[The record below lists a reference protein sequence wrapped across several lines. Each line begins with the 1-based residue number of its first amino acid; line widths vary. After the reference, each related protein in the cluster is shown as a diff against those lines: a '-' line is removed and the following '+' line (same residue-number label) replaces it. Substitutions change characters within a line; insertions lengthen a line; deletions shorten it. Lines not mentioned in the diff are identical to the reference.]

1 MPEYNNNATKRTEKL
16 VGPFKWDD
24 VEEVNDQDLIL
35 RGPYELDNGAIYVG
49 EWTKEGLRHG
59 KGL

>member
-1 MPEYNNNATKRTEKL
+1 MYDMQETPSMKN
-16 VGPFKWDD
+16 
-24 VEEVNDQDLIL
+24 LIQ

-59 KGL
+59 RGM

>member
-24 VEEVNDQDLIL
+24 VEEVND
-35 RGPYELDNGAIYVG
+35 
-49 EWTKEGLRHG
+49 
-59 KGL
+59 